1 MTLST
6 DDQRLLHE
14 LAYES
19 ILHGLETGKPLACDL
34 AQFPAQLQ

>member
-6 DDQRLLHE
+6 DDRRLLHE

-19 ILHGLETGKPLACDL
+19 ILHGLETGKPLT
-34 AQFPAQLQ
+34 QS